1 MEYIT
6 EICSLSDTSANE
18 EIYERAAEIIKSGSL
33 VAFPTET
40 VYGLGGD
47 ATYPDAARKIYAAK
61 GRPGD
66 NPLIIHVAAPEDAD
80 KYAVTTELYYRLARR
95 FMPGP
100 LTVIMPKRDIIPYE
114 VTGGLDTVAVRCPG
128 SQYAR
133 EFIKHCGVPIAAPSA
148 NLSGS
153 PSPTTA
159 KHVYDDMCGRI
170 PMILDGGP
178 CEIGLESTVISLD
191 GDGCKLLRPGAV
203 TEDMLLEV
211 CSHVEVARAVIDPS
225 AAGDKPASPGM
236 KYKHYSPKA
245 EFTLVEGDTE
255 AICRYLRSMA
265 SHGSVGV
272 ICADRL
278 SETYA
283 ATGATTLTYGSDETG
298 ADLSRSLFSLLRRA
312 DELKLSSVVARAV
325 PPQGEYMAL
334 YNRMIRAA
342 GCRVVRLGASDNY

>member
-6 EICSLSDTSANE
+6 EICCLSDPSANG
-18 EIYERAAEIIKSGSL
+18 EIYERAAEIIKSGGL

-47 ATYPDAARKIYAAK
+47 ATHPAAAKKIYAAK

-66 NPLIIHVAAPEDAD
+66 NPLIIHVAASGDAER
-80 KYAVTTELYYRLARR
+80 YAVTNDLYYRLADI

-114 VTGGLDTVAVRCPG
+114 VTGGLDTVAVRCPR

-159 KHVYDDMCGRI
+159 KHVYDDMRGRI
-170 PMILDGGP
+170 PMVLDGGP
-178 CEIGLESTVISLD
+178 CEIGLESTVISID

-211 CSHVEVARAVIDPS
+211 CSHVEVARAVTDPA

-255 AICRYLRSMA
+255 AVCQYLGDAA

-278 SETYA
+278 IDTYA
-283 ATGATTLTYGSDETG
+283 AAGAIPLAYGSDDTG
-298 ADLSRSLFSLLRRA
+298 VDLSRNLFSLLRRA
-312 DELKLSSVVARAV
+312 DGLGLTAVIAHTV
-325 PPQGEYMAL
+325 PPRGEYLAL

-342 GCRVVRLGASDNY
+342 GCRVVRLGANNNH

>member
-1 MEYIT
+1 MENIT
-6 EICSLSDTSANE
+6 EICSLAEMSANT
-18 EIYERAAEIIKSGSL
+18 EIYDRAAAIIKSGGL

-47 ATYPDAARKIYAAK
+47 ATDPDAARKIYEAK

-66 NPLIIHVAAPEDAD
+66 NPLIIHVSDPADAEL
-80 KYAVTTELYYRLARR
+80 YAVTSELYYRLAER

-100 LTVIMPKRDIIPYE
+100 LTIIMPKRDIIPYE

-128 SQYAR
+128 SECAR

-159 KHVYDDMCGRI
+159 KHVYDDMRGRI
-170 PMILDGGP
+170 PLILDGGP
-178 CEIGLESTVISLD
+178 CYIGLESTVIALD

-211 CSHVEVARAVIDPS
+211 CSHVEVSRAVTDPA

-245 EFTLVEGDTE
+245 EFTLLEGDTHT
-255 AICRYLRSMA
+255 ICRYIREAA
-265 SHGSVGV
+265 SHGNVGV
-272 ICADRL
+272 ICADHHKEL
-278 SETYA
+278 YSDA
-283 ATGATTLTYGSDETG
+283 GAVPLDYGSDENS
-298 ADLSRSLFSLLRRA
+298 ADLSRNLFSLLRRA
-312 DELKLSSVVARAV
+312 DELGLTSVFARTV
-325 PPQGEYMAL
+325 EPQGEYLAL

-342 GCRVVRLGASDNY
+342 GCRVLRLSDNNSK